1 MPTLLCTPFLF
12 VLKICDTEKSTK
24 NAGDYW
30 KQVKASR
37 PLVDGPRRTSDGRAD
52 RCAVLG
58 EHMRCL
64 LRESSVFA
72 AFV

>member
-1 MPTLLCTPFLF
+1 MGFF
-12 VLKICDTEKSTK
+12 IAQ

-37 PLVDGPRRTSDGRAD
+37 PLVDGSRMTSDGRAD
-52 RCAVLG
+52 RCAVFG
-58 EHMRCL
+58 EHAQRL
-64 LRESSVFA
+64 LRESSLFA

>member
-1 MPTLLCTPFLF
+1 MWDRNGIPYI
-12 VLKICDTEKSTK
+12 KQKSTK

-37 PLVDGPRRTSDGRAD
+37 PLGDGPRKTSDGRAD
-52 RCAVLG
+52 RFAVFG
-58 EHMRCL
+58 EYARLL

-72 AFV
+72 AIM